1 MTGPDARDLEME
13 ASRDRLT
20 QLSEATL
27 RINESLDFD
36 SVLQEAV
43 DSARALTGA
52 RFGIIVTVD
61 GSGEVEVFLTSGIT
75 PEDHDRLQEMPG
87 RWELFSHFGQLPG
100 PLRLEDFPSYASGLD
115 LPEFNLLPVGAFLSA
130 PIRHIGG
137 NIGYIHLAKDRGGRE
152 FSRADEETLVM
163 FAAQAALVIANARRY
178 REEQRARADLETLID
193 TSPVG
198 VAVFDARTGIPT
210 SFNREAARILEVL
223 RTPDTAPEQL
233 LEVVT
238 IRRADGREISL
249 AEFPLAQALSAG
261 ETVRAEEIVMQVPD
275 GRSVTTLVNATPI
288 RSREGQVESVVV
300 TLQDL
305 TPLEELEKLR
315 AEFLGMVSHE
325 LRAPLTSIKGSADT
339 ILESPHS
346 LDPAETLQFVRII
359 KSQAE
364 RMRDLISELLDV
376 ARIETGTL
384 SVVQEPTEVAGLVDE
399 AKNTFLSGGGRR
411 NFTVNLE
418 PDLPW
423 VMADKRRMVQVLGN
437 LLSNAA
443 RYSNE
448 SSTIRVEAS
457 LQDGY
462 VAISVADAGR
472 GVLPERLP
480 LLFRKFSRINGDEPE
495 REIAGSGLG
504 LAICKGIVE
513 AHGGRI
519 WAESEGVGLGTR
531 FTFTVPVV
539 EAASTGGASRISR
552 RSAGSRPQSEEL
564 VRVLAVDDDP
574 MVLRYLRDA
583 LTNAGY
589 LPLVST
595 DPNEA
600 LRLVETERPQLVLLD
615 LMLPGSDGIE
625 LMQSI
630 HRIAD
635 VPVVFLSA
643 YGRDEVIAQAFET
656 GAVDYM
662 VKPFSPTELVARVR
676 SAMRRQLAPVQD
688 EPPEPFVL
696 GDLTIDYA
704 ERRVSLAGQPVH
716 LTATEHDLLVELS
729 VNAGRVLTHD
739 HLLQRV
745 WGADHTGARGTV
757 STVVK
762 RLRRKLGEDTNH
774 PAYIFTA
781 RRVGYRLARPEGR
794 EG

>member
-1 MTGPDARDLEME
+1 M
-13 ASRDRLT
+13 
-20 QLSEATL
+20 
-27 RINESLDFD
+27 
-36 SVLQEAV
+36 
-43 DSARALTGA
+43 
-52 RFGIIVTVD
+52 
-61 GSGEVEVFLTSGIT
+61 
-75 PEDHDRLQEMPG
+75 
-87 RWELFSHFGQLPG
+87 
-100 PLRLEDFPSYASGLD
+100 
-115 LPEFNLLPVGAFLSA
+115 
-130 PIRHIGG
+130 
-137 NIGYIHLAKDRGGRE
+137 
-152 FSRADEETLVM
+152 
-163 FAAQAALVIANARRY
+163 
-178 REEQRARADLETLID
+178 
-193 TSPVG
+193 
-198 VAVFDARTGIPT
+198 
-210 SFNREAARILEVL
+210 
-223 RTPDTAPEQL
+223 
-233 LEVVT
+233 T
-238 IRRADGREISL
+238 IRRADGRELSL

-261 ETVRAEEIVMQVPD
+261 ETVRAEEIVIQVPD

-288 RSREGQVESVVV
+288 RSPAGQVESVVV

-346 LDPAETLQFVRII
+346 LDPVEMVQFVRII

-411 NFTVNLE
+411 NFTVDLE

-457 LQDGY
+457 LSDGY

-480 LLFRKFSRINGDEPE
+480 LLFRKFSRIHGDEPE

-519 WAESEGVGLGTR
+519 WAESAGVGLGAR

-539 EAASTGGASRISR
+539 AAASTGGASRISR

-589 LPLVST
+589 LPLVSA
-595 DPNEA
+595 DPEEA

-625 LMQSI
+625 LMQNI

-643 YGRDEVIAQAFET
+643 YGRDEVIARAFET

-688 EPPEPFVL
+688 QPPEPFVL
-696 GDLTIDYA
+696 GDLTINYA

-716 LTATEHDLLVELS
+716 LTATEHDVLVELS
-729 VNAGRVLTHD
+729 LNAGRVLTHD

-745 WGADHTGARGTV
+745 WGADHTGARGHREHHRKAAPPQAGRGREPPGV
-757 STVVK
+757 HLHGAPR
-762 RLRRKLGEDTNH
+762 RLPHGPARSPGRLLTNFSRHRPPHPFLETRHERSRSAAAMQANRRPVPLPHRARSGQRPGPGHLHGGEQHGETRSG
-774 PAYIFTA
+774 PSEILP
-781 RRVGYRLARPEGR
+781 RPCRLAHHQ
-794 EG
+794 